1 MKKTTVVRITT
12 PMICRILSRN
22 AETIETP
29 ESKLWMAVLT
39 SAIMDLDD
47 KGYKRE
53 AERFFTSTRFETICN
68 FVGLLPEYVR
78 EIIDHRGFDFKVST

>member
-1 MKKTTVVRITT
+1 MKKTTVLRVTT

-22 AETIETP
+22 AETIDTP

-47 KGYKRE
+47 KGYKME
-53 AERFFTSTRFETICN
+53 AERFLKSARFEKICN

-78 EIIDHRGFDFKVST
+78 EIVDHRGFDYRVAN

>member
-1 MKKTTVVRITT
+1 MKNTTVVRITT

-22 AETIETP
+22 AETIDTP

-39 SAIMDLDD
+39 CAIMDLDD
-47 KGYKRE
+47 KGYERE
-53 AERFFTSTRFETICN
+53 VERFLKSARFEKICH

-78 EIIDHRGFDFKVST
+78 EIVDKRGFDYKVAV